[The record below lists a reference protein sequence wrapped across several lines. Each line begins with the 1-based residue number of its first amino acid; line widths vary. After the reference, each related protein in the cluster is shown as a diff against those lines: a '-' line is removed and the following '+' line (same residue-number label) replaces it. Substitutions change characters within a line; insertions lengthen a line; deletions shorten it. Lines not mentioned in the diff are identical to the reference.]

1 MFTPIESTIGAVLL
15 HQATS
20 VLLYQNGKILGAS
33 GFLRRLMTVPSKET
47 LFFFAGMALSIIP
60 MKLFLPELRT
70 QYPPV
75 PTTLQGVLVTA
86 GIGLLVGL
94 GTKLANGCTSG
105 HMLCGLARKSGRSA
119 IAVATFFPIAI
130 LTNHWAHPTLKTD
143 VCPIGAPCYT
153 PTYPSASTT
162 LSLILVA
169 ATTIVAAQLVP
180 RLIAQMTTGQTE
192 PKSQSLSIP
201 QQATQL
207 FSGLE
212 FGLGLQITQMGD
224 PSKVLA
230 FLSFPNLAE
239 WDPSMALIVLFGVLP
254 NMLEI
259 QSKGFKNPPAFK
271 DRFDVPTKT
280 IKDTDWKFVL
290 GAALFGVGWGL
301 CGVCPGP
308 AALRAFAQ
316 PVWGALWMGG
326 FWAGSKLAF

>member
-1 MFTPIESTIGAVLL
+1 
-15 HQATS
+15 
-20 VLLYQNGKILGAS
+20 
-33 GFLRRLMTVPSKET
+33 
-47 LFFFAGMALSIIP
+47 
-60 MKLFLPELRT
+60 
-70 QYPPV
+70 
-75 PTTLQGVLVTA
+75 
-86 GIGLLVGL
+86 
-94 GTKLANGCTSG
+94 
-105 HMLCGLARKSGRSA
+105 MLCGLARKSGRSA